1 MRTGDDWTACH
12 AELERVCE
20 IFNTKVGLRAKAAI
34 TQTDGGLGTARV
46 VVDYTGGTAQLETTL
61 ERRARQDLEAGF
73 GSAGFVYE
81 AIEEGPD
88 HRAWDLELAATSD
101 VTPVQSTTN

>member
-1 MRTGDDWTACH
+1 M
-12 AELERVCE
+12 CE

-34 TQTDGGLGTARV
+34 TQTDSGLGTARV
-46 VVDYTGGTAQLETTL
+46 VVDYTDGTAQQETSL

-81 AIEEGPD
+81 AIEGSAD
-88 HRAWDLELAATSD
+88 HRAWDLKLIATSD
-101 VTPVQSTTN
+101 ATPAPTTTD